1 MSPRARRVVR
11 SAAYCLAAA
20 AFFEASSRL
29 ALSLDA
35 FRARIQGHDDASKRL
50 LWLATR
56 EGRGEVAYSFDI
68 HHPTRGWA
76 LRPGIRGMRVFGD
89 RVLNSNS
96 RGLRGAREHPY
107 AKPAGTR
114 RVLVFGDS
122 FTFGEDVSDDETYSH
137 YLEQS
142 LAGVEVLN
150 FGVHGYGHDQILL
163 YLREEGVKYQPDVVV
178 LGFLYDDMERNLLG
192 FRDYAK
198 PRFEL
203 RGGRLELRGV
213 PVPSPEATLGRELYR
228 SKFVDLWTI
237 LVGRWR
243 WRTGAAEERM
253 KELTLAILDET
264 ARVVR
269 AAGAQPAF
277 AYLPVWGEL
286 TRTSATMTRRER
298 FFFGYC
304 RERGIQSLYLQRFFV
319 RKVRAGVKFR
329 PYGHWGPEE
338 HRTAAEGIAAY
349 LLEKGL
355 LPGAL
360 GRDPQP
366 AEELGGGG

>member
-1 MSPRARRVVR
+1 MSPRALRVVR
-11 SAAYCLAAA
+11 SLAYCLGTAL
-20 AFFEASSRL
+20 FFEAASRL
-29 ALSLDA
+29 ALSIDA
-35 FRARIQGHDDASKRL
+35 LRTRIQGHDDASKRL
-50 LWLATR
+50 LWVATR
-56 EGRGEVAYSFDI
+56 EGRNEVAYSFDV

-76 LRPGIRGMRVFGD
+76 LRPGIRELRVFGD

-96 RGLRGAREHPY
+96 RGLRGTTEHPY
-107 AKPAGTR
+107 RKPAGTR

-137 YLEQS
+137 HLEQRLS
-142 LAGVEVLN
+142 GVEVLN
-150 FGVHGYGHDQILL
+150 FGVHGYGHDQMLL

-198 PRFEL
+198 PHFEL
-203 RGGRLELRGV
+203 RDGRLELRGV
-213 PVPSPEATLGRELYR
+213 PVPSPEETLAREVFR
-228 SKFVDLWTI
+228 SKFADLWTI

-243 WRTGAAEERM
+243 SGAAEEHM
-253 KELTLAILDET
+253 KRLTLAILDEI

-269 AAGAQPAF
+269 EAGAEPAF

-286 TRTSATMTRRER
+286 TRSTASMTRREQ

-304 RERGIQSLYLQRFFV
+304 RERGIQSLHLQRFFV
-319 RKVRAGVKFR
+319 KKVKAGVKFR
-329 PYGHWGPEE
+329 PYGHWGAEE

-355 LPGAL
+355 LPREL
-360 GRDPQP
+360 GRDPLP
-366 AEELGGGG
+366 VEEKAGGP